1 MVAVQS
7 GAVIAIPADFA
18 SKLTF
23 SQSSDSLVL
32 TSMDGIEIILR
43 NYFATRTH
51 EEQPLLQIGENG
63 PFLEIEQ
70 VIDKIEN
77 FDATYM
83 TSQDDPPRS
92 GASFTLYNHE
102 EIGDGLD
109 ISDLLSGTNITLNT
123 PGFARH
129 ASEIGADSARLPP
142 PNVGSIFSGTADIT
156 APTLTITADDFSLAE
171 GQSTTVYFTFSEE
184 VTGFD
189 ISDVAV
195 EGGLLSAFTQ
205 LDGSHWTA
213 TFTQDGA
220 DPPALTV
227 ADHSYTDLT
236 GNLGT
241 GDSLSGTADIVAP
254 TLTITADDFSLAE
267 GQSTTVYFTFSE
279 DITGFDIIDVT
290 VEGGLLSA
298 FTQLDASHWTATF
311 TQDGADPPAITVAD
325 HSYTDLTG
333 NLG

>member
-1 MVAVQS
+1 
-7 GAVIAIPADFA
+7 
-18 SKLTF
+18 
-23 SQSSDSLVL
+23 
-32 TSMDGIEIILR
+32 
-43 NYFATRTH
+43 
-51 EEQPLLQIGENG
+51 
-63 PFLEIEQ
+63 
-70 VIDKIEN
+70 
-77 FDATYM
+77 
-83 TSQDDPPRS
+83 
-92 GASFTLYNHE
+92 
-102 EIGDGLD
+102 
-109 ISDLLSGTNITLNT
+109 
-123 PGFARH
+123 
-129 ASEIGADSARLPP
+129 
-142 PNVGSIFSGTADIT
+142 
-156 APTLTITADDFSLAE
+156 LAE

-333 NLG
+333 NLGSGDSLSGTADLTAPTLTIAADDFSLAEGQSTTVYFTFSEDITGFDISDVAVEGGLLSAFTQLDASHWT